1 MTSLPDSDAA
11 LERLRPRLFGIA
23 YRMLGTVQDGE
34 DLVQEAFLRWHEADT
49 STIREPE
56 RWLVT
61 VVTRLAIDR
70 LRRVRTERAAY
81 TGPWLPEPVATQRWA
96 SADRPAELDSDLS
109 MAFLLMLERLAP
121 EERAALLLRDV
132 FDSDY
137 AAIAEV
143 LEKSEAAARQT
154 VHRARQRVRED
165 RQRFTVDEA
174 AADRLLGRFL
184 TAIEA
189 DDQEAVL
196 ALVAED
202 VSWTTDGGG
211 KARAARRVVRGALSV
226 ARLIL
231 GFERKGRGAVTHG
244 IVRLNGEPAWVR
256 YHDGR
261 VFAVTAIATDG
272 ERIRDFY
279 AVLNPDKLRHLS

>member
-1 MTSLPDSDAA
+1 MTSLPDSGAA
-11 LERLRPRLFGIA
+11 LEQLRPRLFGIA
-23 YRMLGTVQDGE
+23 YRMLGAVQDGE
-34 DLVQEAFLRWHEADT
+34 DLVQEAFLRWHEADRAA
-49 STIREPE
+49 IREPE

-70 LRRVRTERAAY
+70 LRRARTERATY
-81 TGPWLPEPVATQRWA
+81 VGPWLPEPVATQRWA
-96 SADRPAELDSDLS
+96 SADHPAELDADLS

-154 VHRARQRVRED
+154 VHRARQRVRQD

-174 AADRLLGRFL
+174 AVDLLLQRFL

-196 ALVAED
+196 ALVAPD
-202 VSWTTDGGG
+202 VSWTSDGGG
-211 KARAARRVVRGALSV
+211 RTRAARRVVHGAMSV
-226 ARLIL
+226 ARLAL
-231 GFERKGRGAVTHG
+231 GFERKGRGLITHAIG
-244 IVRLNGEPAWVR
+244 RLNGEPVWMR
-256 YHDGR
+256 YLGDE

-279 AVLNPDKLRHLS
+279 TVLNPEKLRHVA